1 MLYGVKPKLIY
12 NNNCYI
18 LSLKNYSLLS
28 KRVIRNKY
36 PSPNYQDYLSNPV
49 LMSYQALILSNNIAF
64 IEPWGRDLKIISKG
78 SPSPASVQTLLF
90 ISTLVLS
97 ETIKVQQYKQT
108 QKWRTKTGRSPQI
121 IQNSHLQDS
130 LNSYPIHLCT
140 DVLTTSHL

>member
-49 LMSYQALILSNNIAF
+49 LVSYQALILSNNIAF
-64 IEPWGRDLKIISKG
+64 IEPWGRDLKIIRKRQ
-78 SPSPASVQTLLF
+78 P
-90 ISTLVLS
+90 ISSQCTD
-97 ETIKVQQYKQT
+97 T
-108 QKWRTKTGRSPQI
+108 
-121 IQNSHLQDS
+121 
-130 LNSYPIHLCT
+130 PIHLNPST
-140 DVLTTSHL
+140 FRNNKGSTIQTNPKMKNKNWKIPTNNTKFTFTGFS